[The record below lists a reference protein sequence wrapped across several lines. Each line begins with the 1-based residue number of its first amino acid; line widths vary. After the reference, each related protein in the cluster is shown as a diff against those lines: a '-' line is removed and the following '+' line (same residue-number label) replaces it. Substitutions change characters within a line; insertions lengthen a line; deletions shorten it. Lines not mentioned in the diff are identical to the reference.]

1 MRQSTYKLA
10 LGGICLALTV
20 AFLFGGSMVPGVEM
34 TLYAIS
40 SLFIAVMIIETG
52 VKGGIALY
60 AAAVLLGLLI
70 VPNKLGILPYACLFG
85 LYGVVKY
92 YIEKI
97 KNPVGQ
103 VILKVVFF
111 GGAVTVA
118 LTAFQGMLLGNIDL
132 PDFPIVILI
141 IAGTLFLL
149 LYDVIYTLLIRLYRE
164 RFKRGK
170 TQSVQFHL
178 TKDEAGQSQGRPG
191 QEPENMRSK

>member
-1 MRQSTYKLA
+1 MRKGTYKIA

-20 AFLFGGSMVPGVEM
+20 AFMFGGSMVPGVEM

-85 LYGVVKY
+85 LYGLVKY

-97 KNPVGQ
+97 RNPAGQ
-103 VILKVVFF
+103 VILKVMFL
-111 GGAVTVA
+111 GGVVTVA
-118 LTAFQGMLLGNIDL
+118 LMTFQGMLLGNINL
-132 PDFPIVILI
+132 PDFPVVILI
-141 IAGTLFLL
+141 IVGILFLL
-149 LYDVIYTLLIRLYRE
+149 LYDVIYTLLIRIYRE
-164 RFKRGK
+164 RFKRE
-170 TQSVQFHL
+170 TAQNVQFPL
-178 TKDEAGQSQGRPG
+178 SKDEKKGQ
-191 QEPENMRSK
+191 

>member
-1 MRQSTYKLA
+1 MRKGTYKIA

-20 AFLFGGSMVPGVEM
+20 AFMFGASIVPGVEL

-40 SLFIAVMIIETG
+40 SVFIAVMIIETG
-52 VKGGIALY
+52 VKGGIGLY

-103 VILKVVFF
+103 MILKVIFF
-111 GGAVTVA
+111 GAEVTAV
-118 LTAFQGMLLGNIDL
+118 LMAFQGLLLGNIEIPDL
-132 PDFPIVILI
+132 PIAVLV

-149 LYDVIYTLLIRLYRE
+149 LYDVLYTLLIRIYRE
-164 RFKRGK
+164 RFKGEKQRN
-170 TQSVQFHL
+170 VRFHL
-178 TKDEAGQSQGRPG
+178 
-191 QEPENMRSK
+191 SKEEEKER